1 MGSLLAN
8 HVLVA
13 TLVAWVLAQLLKL
26 PLGYLLEREW
36 DWSLLFSAGGMP
48 SSHSALIVS
57 ATLSIGL
64 TQGFDSPLFGLALA
78 VALIVLYDAA
88 GVRRQA
94 GEHARVINVILADLA
109 SGNPLREEQLKE
121 LLGHTPGEVIAGAVL
136 GLAVAQVLALV
147 WRG

>member
-8 HVLVA
+8 HVLLA
-13 TLVAWVLAQLLKL
+13 SLGAWALAQLLKL
-26 PLGYLLEREW
+26 PLGYLLDRKW
-36 DWSLLFSAGGMP
+36 DWSLLFGAGGMP

-57 ATLSIGL
+57 AAHSIGL
-64 TQGFDSPLFGLALA
+64 SQGFNSPLYGLALA

-94 GEHARVINVILADLA
+94 GEHARVINAILADLA
-109 SGNPLREEQLKE
+109 SGNPIREEQLKE
-121 LLGHTPGEVIAGAVL
+121 LLGHTPGEVIAGAAL

-147 WRG
+147 WRM

>member
-13 TLVAWVLAQLLKL
+13 TLTAWALAQLLKL
-26 PLGYLLEREW
+26 PLGYLLEGEW
-36 DWSLLFSAGGMP
+36 DWSLLLSAGGMP

-57 ATLSIGL
+57 AAHSIGL
-64 TQGFDSPLFGLALA
+64 YQGFDSPLFGLALA

-88 GVRRQA
+88 GVCRQA
-94 GEHARVINVILADLA
+94 GEHARVINVILSDLA
-109 SGNPLREEQLKE
+109 SGHPLREEQLKE
-121 LLGHTPGEVIAGAVL
+121 LLGHTPGEVIAGAAL
-136 GLAVAQVLALV
+136 GLAVAQILALV